1 MTRRFSIPRVS
12 AGISLV
18 EMMIAMVIGLVLM
31 LGVIQIFSASRT
43 ASMLAEGSARAQEN
57 GRFAID
63 FLQRDIRM
71 AGHFGCVN
79 DQAHFVRAE
88 GDPVINTG
96 AVGGSGHPLDFSISV
111 QGYEAPNTKPTN
123 PPSSLKIGDNWAVPT
138 NLPASISKLNPRGG
152 SDILVLRYLAPEGVP
167 ITALTTGGNSVL
179 VFDTTAGL
187 RLTEGGQATPNL
199 FGVADCAH
207 ATVFKG
213 TYVSGKV
220 IAEGTNLSNF
230 STRPSGQT
238 MLYRAESLVYYI
250 GTSAT
255 SGEPALM
262 RARSNG
268 LDDYGA
274 PEELVEGIE
283 NMQLL
288 FGLDQTVNISNI
300 SPPLGN
306 ITIQAVASDVS
317 VNTDSSA
324 AAQWRRVGQV
334 QVGILARSPAPAT
347 AQWPTLAVSY
357 PSALGVSFAPPEK
370 NDGRYRMSYES
381 TIALRNRLFGN

>member
-1 MTRRFSIPRVS
+1 MTRRFSNQRTA

-31 LGVIQIFSASRT
+31 LGVIQVFSASRT

-57 GRFAID
+57 GRFAMD

-79 DQAHFVRAE
+79 DQAHFVRGE
-88 GDPVINTG
+88 GDPAINTG
-96 AVGGSGHPLDFSISV
+96 AVSGSGHPLDFSISV
-111 QGYEAPNTKPTN
+111 QGYEAPNTKPPGT
-123 PPSSLKIGDNWAVPT
+123 LTLGDTWAVPV
-138 NLPASISKLNPRGG
+138 NLPAAITKLNPRGG

-167 ITALTTGGNSVL
+167 IKALTTGSDSV
-179 VFDTTAGL
+179 VGFDATAGL
-187 RLTEGGQATPNL
+187 RLTEGGQAAPNV
-199 FGVADCAH
+199 FGVADCDH

-220 IAEGTNLSNF
+220 TATGTNLSNY

-238 MLYRAESLVYYI
+238 MLYRAESLVYYV

-268 LDDYGA
+268 AYDYGT

-288 FGLDQTVNISNI
+288 FGLDQTANISNT

-306 ITIQAVASDVS
+306 ISTQAIASDVS
-317 VNTDSSA
+317 INTDSTA
-324 AAQWRRVGQV
+324 AGQWRRVGQV
-334 QVGILARSPAPAT
+334 QVGILARSPARSTAEGPAT
-347 AQWPTLAVSY
+347 ALSY
-357 PSALGVSFAPPEK
+357 PSALGVSFAPPTQT
-370 NDGRYRMSYES
+370 DGRYRMTYES

>member
-1 MTRRFSIPRVS
+1 MTRRFSNQRTA

-31 LGVIQIFSASRT
+31 LGVIQVFSASRT

-57 GRFAID
+57 GRFAMD

-79 DQAHFVRAE
+79 DQAHFVRGE
-88 GDPVINTG
+88 GDPAINTG
-96 AVGGSGHPLDFSISV
+96 AVSGSGHPLDFSISV
-111 QGYEAPNTKPTN
+111 QGYEAPNTKPPGT
-123 PPSSLKIGDNWAVPT
+123 LTLGDTWAVPV
-138 NLPASISKLNPRGG
+138 NLPAAITKLNPRGG

-167 ITALTTGGNSVL
+167 IKALTTGSDSV
-179 VFDTTAGL
+179 VGFDATAGL
-187 RLTEGGQATPNL
+187 RLTEGGQAAPNV
-199 FGVADCAH
+199 FGVADCDH

-220 IAEGTNLSNF
+220 TATGTNLSNY

-238 MLYRAESLVYYI
+238 MLYRAESLVYYV

-268 LDDYGA
+268 VDDYGT

-288 FGLDQTVNISNI
+288 FGLDQTANISNT

-306 ITIQAVASDVS
+306 ISTQAIASDVS
-317 VNTDSSA
+317 INTA
-324 AAQWRRVGQV
+324 ASTLDRNTNGCEVIQ
-334 QVGILARSPAPAT
+334 AT
-347 AQWPTLAVSY
+347 
-357 PSALGVSFAPPEK
+357 
-370 NDGRYRMSYES
+370 
-381 TIALRNRLFGN
+381 

>member
-1 MTRRFSIPRVS
+1 MTRRFSNQRAA

-31 LGVIQIFSASRT
+31 LGVIQVFSASRT
-43 ASMLAEGSARAQEN
+43 ASMLAEGGARAQEN
-57 GRFAID
+57 GRFAMD

-79 DQAHFVRAE
+79 DQAHFVRGE
-88 GDPVINTG
+88 GDPTINTG
-96 AVGGSGHPLDFSISV
+96 AVSGSGHPLDFSISV
-111 QGYEAPNTKPTN
+111 QGYEAPNTT
-123 PPSSLKIGDNWAVPT
+123 PPGSLQLGGSWAVPV
-138 NLPASISKLNPRGG
+138 NLPASIAKLNPRGG
-152 SDILVLRYLAPEGVP
+152 SDILVLRFLAPEGVP
-167 ITALTTGGNSVL
+167 ITTLTTGSNSV
-179 VFDTTAGL
+179 VGFNASAGL
-187 RLTEGGQATPNL
+187 RLTEGGQTAPNL

-213 TYVSGKV
+213 TYASGQV
-220 IAEGTNLSNF
+220 TATGTNLSNY
-230 STRPSGQT
+230 STRPSGQA
-238 MLYRAESLVYYI
+238 MLYRAESLVYYV

-268 LDDYGA
+268 VDDYGT

-288 FGLDQTVNISNI
+288 FGLDQTVNMSNT

-306 ITIQAVASDVS
+306 ISTQAVASNVS
-317 VNTDSSA
+317 TATDATA
-324 AAQWRRVGQV
+324 AGQWRRVGQV
-334 QVGILARSPAPAT
+334 QVGILARSPLPSTAEQPAS
-347 AQWPTLAVSY
+347 AVTY
-357 PSALGVSFAPPEK
+357 PSALGVSFAPPTQ
-370 NDGRYRMSYES
+370 NDGRYRMTYET

>member
-1 MTRRFSIPRVS
+1 MTRRFSNQRTA

-31 LGVIQIFSASRT
+31 LGVIQVFSASRT

-57 GRFAID
+57 GRFAMD

-79 DQAHFVRAE
+79 DQAHFVRGE
-88 GDPVINTG
+88 GDPAINTG
-96 AVGGSGHPLDFSISV
+96 AVSGSGHPLDFSISV
-111 QGYEAPNTKPTN
+111 QGYEAPNTKPPGT
-123 PPSSLKIGDNWAVPT
+123 LTLGDTWAVPV
-138 NLPASISKLNPRGG
+138 NLPAAITKLNPRGG

-167 ITALTTGGNSVL
+167 IKALTIGSDSV
-179 VFDTTAGL
+179 VGFDAAAGL
-187 RLTEGGQATPNL
+187 RLTEGGQAAPNV

-213 TYVSGKV
+213 TYASGKV
-220 IAEGTNLSNF
+220 TATGTNLSNY
-230 STRPSGQT
+230 STRPSGQA
-238 MLYRAESLVYYI
+238 MIYRAESLVYYV

-268 LDDYGA
+268 VDDYGT

-288 FGLDQTVNISNI
+288 FGLDQTVNMSNT

-306 ITIQAVASDVS
+306 ISTQAIASDVS
-317 VNTDSSA
+317 TAVDATA
-324 AAQWRRVGQV
+324 AGQWRRVGQV
-334 QVGILARSPAPAT
+334 QVGILARSPAPSTAERPAT
-347 AQWPTLAVSY
+347 ALSY
-357 PSALGVSFAPPEK
+357 PNALGVSFAPPAQT
-370 NDGRYRMSYES
+370 DSRYRMTYES

>member
-1 MTRRFSIPRVS
+1 MTCSVPSKRAF
-12 AGISLV
+12 AGISLI

-57 GRFAID
+57 GRFALE

-79 DQAHFVRAE
+79 DQAHFVRGE
-88 GDPVINTG
+88 GDPVVTTG
-96 AVGGSGHPLDFSISV
+96 AASGSGHPLDFSVSV
-111 QGYEAPNTKPTN
+111 QGYEAPNTKPPGVLT
-123 PPSSLKIGDNWAVPT
+123 IGATWAAPT

-152 SDILVLRYLAPEGVP
+152 SDILVLRYLAPESVP
-167 ITALTTGGNSVL
+167 ITALTSGSNSV
-179 VFDTTAGL
+179 VSFNATNGV
-187 RLTEGGQATPNL
+187 RLTEGGQATPTV
-199 FGVADCAH
+199 FGIADCAH

-213 TYVSGKV
+213 VYASGK
-220 IAEGTNLSNF
+220 ITANGTNLSNY
-230 STRPSGQT
+230 SARPTGQA
-238 MLYRAESLVYYI
+238 LIYRAESLVYYV

-255 SGEPALM
+255 TGEPALM

-268 LDDYGA
+268 VDDYGT

-288 FGLDQTVNISNI
+288 FGLDQTASMSIT

-306 ITIQAVASDVS
+306 INTQAIASDVS
-317 VNTDSSA
+317 IGTDA
-324 AAQWRRVGQV
+324 AAAGQWRRVGQV
-334 QVGILARSPAPAT
+334 QVGILARSPSSAT
-347 AQWPTLAVSY
+347 AERPASSVRY
-357 PSALGVSFAPPEK
+357 PSALGVSFAPPAQT
-370 NDGRYRMSYES
+370 DGRYRMTYES